1 MKPTEYLDQ
10 QFSGTKPRYCWM
22 CRCQLNR
29 IAATVD
35 HLQPKSK
42 GGRNVEDNF
51 KLACSPCNNARGN
64 RSIPHRLALELK
76 GLAPAKPKRDHSKL
90 AAAIRRANKQKEKV

>member
-22 CRCQLNR
+22 CKCQLNR
-29 IAATVD
+29 FTASVD

-42 GGRNVEDNF
+42 GGRNTEANF
-51 KLACSPCNNARGN
+51 KLACKPCNTKRGN

-76 GLAPAKPKRDHSKL
+76 GMAPAKKRDHAKL
-90 AAAIRRANKQKEKV
+90 AAAIRRAHEQKEKA